1 MKPLLFV
8 FIFGIIFLPVHI
20 SAQAILPEYLE
31 PAQQC
36 LSIEDNEQREEC
48 YRNVRIV
55 MRTNGEESPLFCER
69 SLPSEFLEC
78 ADQVV
83 SEGIVS
89 LKQTNDFFE
98 PRVYHGSS
106 GTMCKSTFSNTSSTF
121 SCTDN
126 GKLIYESV
134 CYYSHGEVNCITK

>member
-1 MKPLLFV
+1 MKPLFFLGNFGVILF
-8 FIFGIIFLPVHI
+8 LAST
-20 SAQAILPEYLE
+20 SAQAMLPEYLE
-31 PAQQC
+31 PAKQC
-36 LSIEDNEQREEC
+36 LAIKDDYQRQEC
-48 YRNVRIV
+48 YRNVRIA

-89 LKQTNDFFE
+89 LKQTNDLFE
-98 PRVYHGSS
+98 PSVYHGSS
-106 GTMCKSTFSNTSSTF
+106 GTICISTFSNTSSNF

-134 CYYSHGEVNCITK
+134 CYYSNGEVNCVTK